1 MGRAVLAESVD
12 LVTVVDADGVVQYQ
26 NPVSEPVLG
35 YDPER
40 LEGTHVGE
48 FLHPE
53 DASRAAGLFERGA
66 PAGDDDPQ
74 GDDPQGDDSRADG
87 GTESVDGTR
96 EPADDTTEPADGDS
110 LQASGVSRTGAASDP
125 SEATVRVRAADDA
138 WVALAARSSGRRRDD
153 LGGYVVTSRPVDTGE
168 DPDSGEILDR
178 MTDGFFALDEGWQV
192 VYAND
197 TAREVIA
204 TAVGSDLEGSVV
216 GLDFWERMPDAEE
229 TPFYDRYHE
238 AVRTGEPVSFEEYY
252 GPLDTWFDVRAY
264 PSPSG
269 LSVYFRDC
277 TEERRTRE
285 ALAHRETVLREIHDV
300 IADRE
305 KSFREQVRA
314 LLELGRRELDMTNGT
329 LSHIDGEEYV
339 FEVVSSGDGSVSE
352 GDVAPTAATNCE
364 IVAAD
369 EESLALGDVLRDAP
383 EQADRAGY
391 TEWGITCYLGAPV
404 FLDDEVYGTFCFFDT
419 EPRDGQ
425 FSDWEVTFVDLLS
438 QWASYELQRER
449 RREELAAQN
458 DRLEEFASIVS
469 HDLRNPLNVLDGS
482 LELVATSDDP
492 EHLERCRRSV
502 ERMETMID
510 ELLTLARSG
519 ELRDDPAPQS
529 LETVV
534 RESWDQ
540 VATADATLR
549 VEGTAAIRADE
560 TRLRQVIENLLRN
573 AVQHGGDDVT
583 VTVRTTDDGF
593 AVGDDGPGIP
603 LEDRERV
610 LESGYSTEPDG
621 TGYGLGIVSEI
632 AAAHGWTVEVT
643 ESPAGGAEFVFAG
656 VESAEDDEFLSNE
669 SSAEE

>member
-1 MGRAVLAESVD
+1 MTTEPSDVGRAVLAESVD

-26 NPVSEPVLG
+26 NPASEPVLG
-35 YDPER
+35 YGPER
-40 LEGTHVGE
+40 LEGAHVGE

-53 DASRAAGLFERGA
+53 DASRAAGLFERGE
-66 PAGDDDPQ
+66 DSQ
-74 GDDPQGDDSRADG
+74 SDDSRADG
-87 GTESVDGTR
+87 GTE
-96 EPADDTTEPADGDS
+96 PLDDATESADGDRPPTGDIS
-110 LQASGVSRTGAASDP
+110 QSGAASEP
-125 SEATVRVRAADDA
+125 NEATVRVRAADDS
-138 WVALAARSSGRRRDD
+138 WVALATRSSGRRRDD
-153 LGGYVVTSRPVDTGE
+153 LGGYVVTSRPVGTDD

-178 MTDGFFALDEGWQV
+178 MTDGFLALDEDWRV
-192 VYAND
+192 VYANT

-204 TAVGSDLEGSVV
+204 TATGRDPDESVV
-216 GLDFWERMPDAEE
+216 GLDFWAVMPDAEE
-229 TPFYDRYHE
+229 TPFYDRYEE
-238 AVRTGEPVSFEEYY
+238 AVTTGESVSFEEYY
-252 GPLDTWFDVRAY
+252 APLDTWFDVRAY

-305 KSFREQVRA
+305 KSFREQVRT
-314 LLELGRRELDMTNGT
+314 LLELGRRELDMTNAT

-339 FEVVSSGDGSVSE
+339 FEVVSSGDGSVAE

-391 TEWGITCYLGAPV
+391 TGWGITCYLGAPV
-404 FLDDEVYGTFCFFDT
+404 FLGDEVYGTFCFFDT

-549 VEGTAAIRADE
+549 VEGTATIRADE
-560 TRLRQVIENLLRN
+560 TRLRQLVENLLRN
-573 AVQHGGDDVT
+573 AVQHGGEDVT

-593 AVGDDGPGIP
+593 TVGDDGPGIP
-603 LEDRERV
+603 PADREQV

-643 ESPAGGAEFVFAG
+643 ESPADGAEFVFAG
-656 VESAEDDEFLSNE
+656 VETAADE
-669 SSAEE
+669 